1 MGHTLEL
8 VLILLSSAVFVV
20 VLFRWLHLPP
30 LLGYLLVGVAVGPFA
45 LAWIPDT
52 DEGRHLA
59 EFGVVFLMFSIGL
72 EFSLPKL
79 FQLRRAVFGLGF
91 AQVLLTLG
99 AVLAAASLAGAPWQ
113 AALAVGGA
121 IAMSSTAMVLR
132 MLTERIQLETPHGRD
147 IVGVLLFQDLAVVPL
162 LILIPAMAEG
172 GGGELAQRLA
182 FALAKATLVLVV
194 LLFVGQRLMRGWFHI
209 VARRRSHELFI
220 LNVLLITL
228 GLAWI
233 TDRAGLSLALGA
245 FLAGMLI
252 AETEYRHQVE
262 EDIRPFREVL
272 LGLFFVTMGMRLD
285 LATVAANFSLTLA
298 LTALLVVFKFIL
310 VAGLARLFGAGPG
323 AAVRTGLALAQA
335 GEFGLVLMV
344 LAQSVA
350 LLDRDFSQLVV
361 AAMLLSMLAAPFL
374 IQASDKLA
382 LRWSSAEWMLQ
393 SLALHRVAAQSLATE
408 RHVVVCGYGRTGQRL
423 AHMLEQEHIVVIAL
437 DTDPERVRGAA
448 AAGEKVVFGDASR
461 YETLVAAG
469 VARASALVITFADTQ
484 LALRILHHVRA
495 LNPALPAIV
504 RTLDDA
510 DMDRLIAAGASE
522 VVPDT
527 FESSLML
534 ASHALVLLGVPL
546 RRVVRRIREVREHRY
561 SLMRGFFHG
570 GTDEAEDPDEA
581 REPRLHSV
589 TLPTGASASGRSLG
603 EIALDKLGVRV
614 TALRRRELR
623 MISPD
628 PQTALQEG
636 DVIVLLGTPEQLA
649 AAEIRLLQG

>member
-1 MGHTLEL
+1 MGDALEL
-8 VLILLSSAVFVV
+8 VLILLASAVFVV
-20 VLFRWLHLPP
+20 VFFRWLHLPP
-30 LLGYLLVGVAVGPFA
+30 LLGYILVGVAVGPFA

-72 EFSLPKL
+72 EFSLSKL

-91 AQVLLTLG
+91 SQVLLTLG
-99 AVLAAASLAGAPWQ
+99 AVLAAASFVGAPWQ
-113 AALAVGGA
+113 AA
-121 IAMSSTAMVLR
+121 IAMSSTAMVMRILA
-132 MLTERIQLETPHGRD
+132 ERIQLETPHGRD

-162 LILIPAMAEG
+162 LILIPAIAEG
-172 GGGELAQRLA
+172 SGELVPRLV
-182 FALAKATLVLVV
+182 FALAKATVVLVV
-194 LLFVGQRLMRGWFHI
+194 LLFVGQRLMRGWFHV

-228 GLAWI
+228 GLAWL
-233 TDRAGLSLALGA
+233 TERAGLSLALGA

-272 LGLFFVTMGMRLD
+272 LGLFFVTIGMRLD
-285 LATVAANFSLTLA
+285 LGTVAANFLPTLA

-323 AAVRTGLALAQA
+323 AAVRTGLALAQV

-350 LLDRDFSQLVV
+350 LLDRDFSQLVI
-361 AAMLLSMLAAPFL
+361 AAMLLSMLAAPFV

-423 AHMLEQEHIVVIAL
+423 AHMLEQEHIDVFAL

-461 YETLVAAG
+461 YEPLVAAG
-469 VARASALVITFADTQ
+469 AARASALVITFADTQ

-495 LNPALPAIV
+495 LNPALPVII

-522 VVPDT
+522 VVPET
-527 FESSLML
+527 FE
-534 ASHALVLLGVPL
+534 P
-546 RRVVRRIREVREHRY
+546 
-561 SLMRGFFHG
+561 
-570 GTDEAEDPDEA
+570 
-581 REPRLHSV
+581 
-589 TLPTGASASGRSLG
+589 
-603 EIALDKLGVRV
+603 
-614 TALRRRELR
+614 
-623 MISPD
+623 
-628 PQTALQEG
+628 
-636 DVIVLLGTPEQLA
+636 
-649 AAEIRLLQG
+649 

>member
-1 MGHTLEL
+1 MGGSLEL
-8 VLILLSSAVFVV
+8 VLILLASAVLAVV
-20 VLFRWLHLPP
+20 VFGSLRLPP

-79 FQLRRAVFGLGF
+79 FQLRRAVFGLGLV
-91 AQVLLTLG
+91 QVLLTV
-99 AVLAAASLAGAPWQ
+99 AVVLAAASLVGGTWQ
-113 AALAVGGA
+113 AAVAVGGA
-121 IAMSSTAMVLR
+121 LAMSSTAIVMRLLADR
-132 MLTERIQLETPHGRD
+132 MQTETPHGRD

-162 LILIPAMAEG
+162 LIVIPAI
-172 GGGELAQRLA
+172 AQGSGDLLPHVVL
-182 FALAKATLVLVV
+182 ALAKAGVV
-194 LLFVGQRLMRGWFHI
+194 LLVLLFAGQRLMRAWFHV
-209 VARRRSHELFI
+209 VAKRRSHELFI

-228 GLAWI
+228 GLAWL
-233 TDRAGLSLALGA
+233 TEQAGLSLALGA

-272 LGLFFVTMGMRLD
+272 LGLFFVTIGMRLD
-285 LATVAANFSLTLA
+285 LKTVASDFALTLA
-298 LTALLVVFKFIL
+298 LAALLVTFKFAL
-310 VAGLARLFGAGPG
+310 VTALARLFGAIPG
-323 AAVRTGLALAQA
+323 SAMRSGFALAQA
-335 GEFGLVLMV
+335 GEFGLVLIV
-344 LAQSVA
+344 QAQSVA
-350 LLDRDFSQLVV
+350 LVEPDFAQLVL

-374 IQASDKLA
+374 IQFSDKLV
-382 LRWSSAEWMLQ
+382 LRWSSAEWMLR
-393 SLALHRVAAQSLATE
+393 SLALHRVAVQSLATE
-408 RHVVVCGYGRTGQRL
+408 RHVIICGYGRTGQRL
-423 AHMLEQEHIVVIAL
+423 AHLLEEERIACIAL
-437 DTDPERVRGAA
+437 DTDPERVRAAA

-461 YETLVAAG
+461 HETLVAAG
-469 VARASALVITFADTQ
+469 IARSSALVITFADTQ
-484 LALRILHHVRA
+484 IALRILHHVRA
-495 LNPALPAIV
+495 LNPSLPVIV

-510 DMDRLIAAGASE
+510 DLDRLIAAGAAE
-522 VVPDT
+522 VVPET

-546 RRVVRRIREVREHRY
+546 RRVVRRIRDVREHRY

-570 GTDEAEDPDEA
+570 GSDEPEDPDEA
-581 REPRLHSV
+581 REPRLNSV
-589 TLPTGASASGRSLG
+589 TVAAGTHASGRRL
-603 EIALDKLGVRV
+603 EDLALDGLGVRV
-614 TALRRRELR
+614 TALRRHGLR

-628 PQTALQEG
+628 PKTALQQG

>member
-1 MGHTLEL
+1 MGNTLEL
-8 VLILLSSAVFVV
+8 VLILLASAVFVV

-30 LLGYLLVGVAVGPFA
+30 LLGYILVGVAMGPFA

-52 DEGRHLA
+52 EEGRHLA

-132 MLTERIQLETPHGRD
+132 ILAERIQLETPHGRD

-162 LILIPAMAEG
+162 LILIPAIAEG
-172 GGGELAQRLA
+172 SGELAQRLA
-182 FALAKATLVLVV
+182 FALAKAAVVLVV

-228 GLAWI
+228 GLAWL

-285 LATVAANFSLTLA
+285 LGTVAANFSLTLA
-298 LTALLVVFKFIL
+298 LAALLVVFKFTL

-323 AAVRTGLALAQA
+323 AAVRTGLALAQV

-350 LLDRDFSQLVV
+350 LLDRDFSQLLV
-361 AAMLLSMLAAPFL
+361 AAMLLSMLAAPFA
-374 IQASDKLA
+374 IQASDRLA

-408 RHVVVCGYGRTGQRL
+408 RHVIVCGYGRTGQRL
-423 AHMLEQEHIVVIAL
+423 AHMLEQEHIDVIAL

-484 LALRILHHVRA
+484 LALRILHHVRT
-495 LNPALPAIV
+495 LNPALPVII

-522 VVPDT
+522 VVPET

-546 RRVVRRIREVREHRY
+546 RRVVRRIRDVREHRY

-589 TLPTGASASGRSLG
+589 TLATGAGASGRSLG
-603 EIALDKLGVRV
+603 ELALDQLGVRV

-628 PQTALQEG
+628 PKTALQEG

-649 AAEIRLLQG
+649 AAEMRLLQG

>member
-1 MGHTLEL
+1 
-8 VLILLSSAVFVV
+8 
-20 VLFRWLHLPP
+20 
-30 LLGYLLVGVAVGPFA
+30 
-45 LAWIPDT
+45 
-52 DEGRHLA
+52 
-59 EFGVVFLMFSIGL
+59 
-72 EFSLPKL
+72 
-79 FQLRRAVFGLGF
+79 
-91 AQVLLTLG
+91 
-99 AVLAAASLAGAPWQ
+99 
-113 AALAVGGA
+113 
-121 IAMSSTAMVLR
+121 
-132 MLTERIQLETPHGRD
+132 
-147 IVGVLLFQDLAVVPL
+147 
-162 LILIPAMAEG
+162 
-172 GGGELAQRLA
+172 
-182 FALAKATLVLVV
+182 
-194 LLFVGQRLMRGWFHI
+194 
-209 VARRRSHELFI
+209 
-220 LNVLLITL
+220 
-228 GLAWI
+228 
-233 TDRAGLSLALGA
+233 
-245 FLAGMLI
+245 MLI

-272 LGLFFVTMGMRLD
+272 LGLFFVTIGMRLD
-285 LATVAANFSLTLA
+285 LGTVAENFLLTLA
-298 LTALLVVFKFIL
+298 LTAALVVFKFIL

-323 AAVRTGLALAQA
+323 AAVRTGLALAQV

-350 LLDRDFSQLVV
+350 LLDRDFSQLIV
-361 AAMLLSMLAAPFL
+361 AAMLLSMLAAPFA

-408 RHVVVCGYGRTGQRL
+408 QHVIVCGYGRTGQRL
-423 AHMLEQEHIVVIAL
+423 AHMLEQEHIDVIAL

-469 VARASALVITFADTQ
+469 AARASALVITFADTQ

-495 LNPALPAIV
+495 LNPALPVIV

-522 VVPDT
+522 VVPET

-546 RRVVRRIREVREHRY
+546 RRVVRRIRDIREHRY

-589 TLPTGASASGRSLG
+589 TLATGASASGRSLG
-603 EIALDKLGVRV
+603 ELALDELGVRV

-649 AAEIRLLQG
+649 AAEMRLLQG